1 LLTAAVVLVT
11 AAAGLTVVVPQATL
25 LQSLGSLNHVPSQ
38 PPTSCYPHQ
47 FLQIKQPILV
57 MMQVSLALRL
67 SKSPATTT
75 VHPVTTRPSITS
87 QTCKEPLELKNSLEE
102 EGWSVGRS
110 PIHKAVTSSWDHQV
124 LLKELQKVQ
133 RPAAKKDTS
142 HSPFVSQVV
151 LPSRCSKEN
160 VANIA
165 TPTPAGPSPHS
176 AAIMFTVY
184 TIALASFGSLHEYC
198 FQTFSQFD
206 VIYANDNE
214 WEVVGQNN
222 NFDSTQLAEPL
233 MGIIC
238 RSYRWYSIETKPN
251 VVVWNCRDTD
261 IGFVSCE
268 AKEMLDHLESV
279 LASEHVVVKSG
290 QFIVEV
296 KPHVSH
302 ILAFAFDADVCC
314 CYVPWRNKHI
324 LLSFQGGSCWYR
336 KINKKYKNWRR
347 MTREFIVLEVMY

>member
-1 LLTAAVVLVT
+1 MNLL
-11 AAAGLTVVVPQATL
+11 
-25 LQSLGSLNHVPSQ
+25 SL
-38 PPTSCYPHQ
+38 
-47 FLQIKQPILV
+47 F
-57 MMQVSLALRL
+57 
-67 SKSPATTT
+67 
-75 VHPVTTRPSITS
+75 TR
-87 QTCKEPLELKNSLEE
+87 
-102 EGWSVGRS
+102 W
-110 PIHKAVTSSWDHQV
+110 
-124 LLKELQKVQ
+124 
-133 RPAAKKDTS
+133 
-142 HSPFVSQVV
+142 FV
-151 LPSRCSKEN
+151 
-160 VANIA
+160 
-165 TPTPAGPSPHS
+165 
-176 AAIMFTVY
+176 
-184 TIALASFGSLHEYC
+184 
-198 FQTFSQFD
+198 
-206 VIYANDNE
+206 DNE

>member
-1 LLTAAVVLVT
+1 
-11 AAAGLTVVVPQATL
+11 
-25 LQSLGSLNHVPSQ
+25 
-38 PPTSCYPHQ
+38 
-47 FLQIKQPILV
+47 
-57 MMQVSLALRL
+57 
-67 SKSPATTT
+67 
-75 VHPVTTRPSITS
+75 
-87 QTCKEPLELKNSLEE
+87 
-102 EGWSVGRS
+102 
-110 PIHKAVTSSWDHQV
+110 
-124 LLKELQKVQ
+124 
-133 RPAAKKDTS
+133 
-142 HSPFVSQVV
+142 
-151 LPSRCSKEN
+151 
-160 VANIA
+160 
-165 TPTPAGPSPHS
+165 
-176 AAIMFTVY
+176 
-184 TIALASFGSLHEYC
+184 
-198 FQTFSQFD
+198 
-206 VIYANDNE
+206 
-214 WEVVGQNN
+214 
-222 NFDSTQLAEPL
+222 

-347 MTREFIVLEVMY
+347 MTREFIVLEGSEGEQILRVTTKQIDVIEVDDGEYLSCFKCLNTLWLIL